1 MNQEIRKIQL
11 KCLEILE
18 IVDKICREEN
28 IQYSL
33 CGGSVVGAH
42 LYKKCLPW
50 DDDVDLMMTRKNY
63 NRFIQIL
70 QNKLPNGFSAHN
82 YQLTNDFQ
90 TLFTKVMNDNT
101 TVVQQDG
108 TVSGVFLDI
117 TVYDKI
123 PRDYRFKWDILLWKI
138 SQVVTIGKIEG
149 KNIKTRLR
157 NLVLST
163 ILKDKIKYL
172 KFFQQQVEK
181 LGDRSKVYSYAE
193 LFGAFCNTKTYEPEI
208 FENYA
213 EIDFEGKKY
222 MIVRDYVKYL
232 ETRYDRTDFR
242 EPKEKQVAP
251 HYKYV
256 DLSMPYKKY
265 IETIVRI

>member
-1 MNQEIRKIQL
+1 MEQKIRQIQL
-11 KCLEILE
+11 ECVKILAV
-18 IVDKICREEN
+18 VDSICRKNN

-42 LYKKCLPW
+42 LYGKCLPW
-50 DDDVDLMMTRKNY
+50 DDDVDLMMTRENY
-63 NRFIQIL
+63 NRFL
-70 QNKLPNGFSAHN
+70 QVALDYLPEDYTMHN
-82 YQLTNDFQ
+82 YQLTDDFQ
-90 TLFTKVMNDNT
+90 TPFTKIMNENT

-117 TVYDKI
+117 TVYDRI
-123 PRDYRFKWDILLWKI
+123 PLDYHFKWDVLLWKI
-138 SQVVTIGKIEG
+138 SQIVMIGKVKESG
-149 KNIKTRLR
+149 LKNKIR

-163 ILKDKIKYL
+163 ILKDKRKYMC
-172 KFFQQQVEK
+172 FFQKQVEK
-181 LGDRSKVYSYAE
+181 TGKKANKYAYAE
-193 LFGAFCNTKTYEPEI
+193 LFGAFCNTKPYKPEI
-208 FENYA
+208 FENYS
-213 EIDFEGKKY
+213 EIDFEDKEY
-222 MIVRDYVKYL
+222 MIVRDYVEYL
-232 ETRYDRTDFR
+232 QTRYDRTDFR